1 MTVKSR
7 ICKPGLTS
15 RGDDPSAEFWRPRP
29 QNPSTWSTNGWACTC
44 ASSASSVAP
53 LMSQLGNACS
63 KRGGSCSQSRKI
75 NWRSAMLH
83 LVVGDRISQGRG
95 SHRVFFRF
103 QYPLLAAA
111 VAIPLF
117 ALYSYPYASNS
128 AMAAGLEAYL
138 SWYARIVGSVISAID
153 SHVVVSGNRIAGP
166 MFSMS
171 IVQTCDAMEVTI
183 LLVAALAAFPM
194 PVWRRAVAVPGSV
207 LFLMLINI
215 ARLCVLYW
223 LGVHS
228 PGWFNR
234 THETL
239 APLCLVACAV
249 AFFLGATLGA
259 KGSFCGRSVQGSQA
273 S

>member
-1 MTVKSR
+1 MLKG
-7 ICKPGLTS
+7 CLS
-15 RGDDPSAEFWRPRP
+15 RGLAKD
-29 QNPSTWSTNGWACTC
+29 
-44 ASSASSVAP
+44 
-53 LMSQLGNACS
+53 
-63 KRGGSCSQSRKI
+63 RG
-75 NWRSAMLH
+75 
-83 LVVGDRISQGRG
+83 
-95 SHRVFFRF
+95 FFRF
-103 QYPLLAAA
+103 QYPLVAAA
-111 VAIPLF
+111 IAIPLF
-117 ALYSYPYASNS
+117 ALYSYPYARNS

-194 PVWRRAVAVPGSV
+194 PLWRRAVAVPGSV

-223 LGVHS
+223 LGGHS
-228 PGWFNR
+228 PGWFSR

-239 APLCLVACAV
+239 APLLLVASAA
-249 AFFLGATLGA
+249 AFFLGVTVGA
-259 KGSFCGRSVQGSQA
+259 QGSPCGRSAQKSSQT

>member
-1 MTVKSR
+1 M
-7 ICKPGLTS
+7 LLL
-15 RGDDPSAEFWRPRP
+15 
-29 QNPSTWSTNGWACTC
+29 
-44 ASSASSVAP
+44 VA
-53 LMSQLGNACS
+53 N
-63 KRGGSCSQSRKI
+63 
-75 NWRSAMLH
+75 
-83 LVVGDRISQGRG
+83 GRG
-95 SHRVFFRF
+95 SRGLARNRAFFRF

-111 VAIPLF
+111 VALALS

-128 AMAAGLEAYL
+128 AMAAGLQAYL
-138 SWYARIVGSVISAID
+138 SWYARMVGSVISAID
-153 SHVVVSGNRIAGP
+153 SHVVVSGNRIIGP

-171 IVQTCDAMEVTI
+171 IVQTCDAMDVAI

-194 PVWRRAVAVPGSV
+194 PLRRRAVAVPGSV

-223 LGVHS
+223 LGVHA

-239 APLCLVACAV
+239 APLFLVACAV

-259 KGSFCGRSVQGSQA
+259 KGSSRGRLVQGSQA